1 MILLIKLRFKFYKF
15 KSYIKRCV
23 IWLIKLKNKYLGII
37 FLLGCMGLNCY
48 FYYSGIMTLPIN
60 VNENS
65 LIMLNYQYIFYGI
78 GSYAALN

>member
-1 MILLIKLRFKFYKF
+1 
-15 KSYIKRCV
+15 
-23 IWLIKLKNKYLGII
+23 
-37 FLLGCMGLNCY
+37 MGLNCY

-78 GSYAALN
+78 GSYATLNLRNIVEEKSEKRRR